1 MNPDRFFSLSGF
13 SSSTGSVPMRQFSL
27 FMSRVSKV
35 CAIAASVLLAIAA
48 AVIVWMVTTRTLGN
62 STSWELELSIF
73 LMVASL
79 FFASPY
85 TLLTK
90 GHVGVDLLGHYM
102 SEPSARQLELIAN
115 ILGLCVCIFLTWI
128 CFEFTVE
135 SFLKGERT
143 ESMWGPPKWPLYA
156 TMPIGFGLTVL
167 QYIAIIADRQAQ
179 FAEEV
184 SHV

>member
-1 MNPDRFFSLSGF
+1 
-13 SSSTGSVPMRQFSL
+13 MRYFSL

-35 CAIAASVLLAIAA
+35 CAIVASVLLALAA
-48 AVIVWMVTTRTLGN
+48 VVIVWMVTTRTMGN

-102 SEPSARQLELIAN
+102 SERSAKQLELIAN

-128 CFEFTVE
+128 CFEFTVD

-179 FAEEV
+179 FAGEV

>member
-1 MNPDRFFSLSGF
+1 MP
-13 SSSTGSVPMRQFSL
+13 QFSL
-27 FMSRVSKV
+27 LMSRVSKL
-35 CAIAASVLLAIAA
+35 CAVVASVLLAIAA
-48 AVIVWMVTTRTLGN
+48 AVIIWMVTTRTMGN

-79 FFASPY
+79 FLASPY

-102 SEPSARQLELIAN
+102 SKRSARQLEFIAD

-135 SFLKGERT
+135 SLLKGERT

-167 QYIAIIADRQAQ
+167 QYIAIISDRHAHS
-179 FAEEV
+179 AEEA